1 MKKGFVALLLVL
13 AIVVLVSPGI
23 IGRLAER
30 SMDENLDRAANE
42 SDEVTVTSQGFD
54 RGWFSSEGQHRIEVR
69 DGELRNALLGFTDD
83 GDVKQLPVLIIDTRL
98 DHGIVPI
105 TSMARDKGSLIPG
118 LGSAVSTLSLEFE
131 DGNKVDLPG
140 TIFSQVSL
148 TGDLQSN
155 FVLES
160 GSFSQDGE
168 TANWGDADILIT
180 TSPEDSDVG
189 FSGTIASL
197 AFVSIDDDFSV
208 DTIEF
213 SGNKRQTRFGFSVGD
228 ATLSVAAARL
238 ASATGAEVVG
248 PFMIDSEAELDDD
261 RVSGH
266 TKVALDNLPFGDL
279 GRADIILDVTLADM
293 DGASLGN
300 LSRALDSVDDYASGD
315 DMMLAV
321 EADLQRLLA
330 SGFELDLDRLDVALP
345 QGTLE
350 TKLHMKL
357 AATDLDR
364 FTWTSA
370 LLALDATLDVSMPA
384 ELVDIATAT
393 DPQLNAAVGMGFLRK
408 NGDVYEMEAQFEK
421 GLLTVNGAP
430 MSIPLPGI
438 Q

>member
-1 MKKGFVALLLVL
+1 VKKGFVALLIVL

-23 IGRLAER
+23 VGRLAEK
-30 SMDENLDRAANE
+30 SMDENLDWAATE

-54 RGWFSSEGQHRIEVR
+54 RGWFSSEGQHRVEVR
-69 DGELRNALLGFTDD
+69 DGELRNALLGLTDD
-83 GDVKQLPVLIIDTRL
+83 GDVGQLPALIIDTRL

-105 TSMARDKGSLIPG
+105 TSMSRDKGSLLPG

-131 DGNKVDLPG
+131 DGSKVDLPG

-155 FVLES
+155 LVLEP

-168 TANWGDADILIT
+168 TANWGDADILVT
-180 TSPEDSDVG
+180 TSPANSIVG
-189 FSGTIASL
+189 FNGTIASL
-197 AFVSIDDDFSV
+197 AFVSIHDDFSI
-208 DTIEF
+208 DKIEF
-213 SGNKRQTRFGFSVGD
+213 SGNQRQTRFGFSVGD
-228 ATLSVAAARL
+228 ANVTVAAARL

-248 PFMIDSEAELDDD
+248 PLMINSEAQLDDD
-261 RVSGH
+261 RVSGRARV
-266 TKVALDNLPFGDL
+266 TLDSLPFGDL
-279 GRADIILDVTLADM
+279 GKADIVLNITLADM
-293 DGASLGN
+293 DGESLGN
-300 LSRALDSVDDYASGD
+300 LSRALDSVDDYAGGD
-315 DMMLAV
+315 DMMLAM

-330 SGFELDLDRLDVALP
+330 SGFELNFDQLDVALP

-350 TKLHMKL
+350 TKLQMKL
-357 AATDLDR
+357 APTDLDR

-393 DPQLNAAVGMGFLRK
+393 DAQLNAAIGMGFLKK
-408 NGDVYEMEAQFEK
+408 NGDIYEMNAEFKK

-430 MSIPLPGI
+430 MPIPIPGM